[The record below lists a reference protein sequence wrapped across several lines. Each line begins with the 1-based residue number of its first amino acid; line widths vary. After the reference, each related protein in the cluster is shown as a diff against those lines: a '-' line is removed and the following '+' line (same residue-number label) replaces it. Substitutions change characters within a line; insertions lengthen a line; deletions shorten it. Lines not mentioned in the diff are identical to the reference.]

1 MRVSNPLAN
10 SYTKNQ
16 ADNQFLTVDISGSE
30 SGTPNPINANTLEGH
45 PASYFAQDS
54 EVVKSVNNNR
64 PVDGNVTIDLPFVQ
78 IKLLWENESPT
89 ASFSPQ
95 TISVDTQSYGLIM
108 ILCTNGT
115 SIAPV
120 VGGDDPTMYE
130 ISGANGDGGAG
141 AYQSRKYQ
149 IKSDGV
155 QFYGGTQGG
164 VSANNAYA
172 IPIKVYGIKF

>member
-16 ADNQFLTVDISGSE
+16 ADNQFLTVDTSGSE
-30 SGTPNPINANTLEGH
+30 SGTPNTINADTLEGH

-95 TISVDTQSYGLIM
+95 TISVNTQSYGLII
-108 ILCTNGT
+108 ILCKNGT
-115 SIAPV
+115 AIAPV
-120 VGGDDPTMYE
+120 VGGDDPTVYE
-130 ISGANGDGGAG
+130 ISCGTGSAAG
-141 AYQSRKYQ
+141 AYQTRAYQ
-149 IKSDGV
+149 IKSEGI
-155 QFYGGTQGG
+155 QFFDAFQGG
-164 VSANNAYA
+164 VSSNNAYA
-172 IPIKVYGIKF
+172 IPIKIYGIKF